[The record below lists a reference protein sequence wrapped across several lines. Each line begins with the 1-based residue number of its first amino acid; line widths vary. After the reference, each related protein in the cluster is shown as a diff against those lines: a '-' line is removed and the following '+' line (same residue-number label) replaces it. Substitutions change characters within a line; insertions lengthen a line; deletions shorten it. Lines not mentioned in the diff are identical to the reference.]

1 MVYSFLLTI
10 FADELLQVKKESEKS
25 IQEITH
31 ERNAL
36 QEKVKSSVNL
46 SEKQL
51 RELYNTMEDKSQR
64 IANLEQDLIDVH
76 KKDEKISEL
85 ELEINILRGIRCYFV
100 ERSMTPAKIFSEL
113 SSYPIF
119 SLIFTTLLIFP
130 FLGNDFENASSEH
143 PLIKNIVKT
152 LVLKCCVI
160 NAIQLD
166 FAFILSTDYFVVR
179 S

>member
-10 FADELLQVKKESEKS
+10 FADELLQVKKVSEKS
-25 IQEITH
+25 IQEITS

-100 ERSMTPAKIFSEL
+100 EGSMILAKIFSPL
-113 SSYPIF
+113 SIAILF
-119 SLIFTTLLIFP
+119 SP
-130 FLGNDFENASSEH
+130 
-143 PLIKNIVKT
+143 
-152 LVLKCCVI
+152 
-160 NAIQLD
+160 
-166 FAFILSTDYFVVR
+166 
-179 S
+179 

>member
-1 MVYSFLLTI
+1 MVYSFLLPI

-64 IANLEQDLIDVH
+64 IANLEQDLMDVH

-100 ERSMTPAKIFSEL
+100 EGSTVNDSSQDFFANFKL
-113 SSYPIF
+113 SYFLLNFYHACHFPI
-119 SLIFTTLLIFP
+119 S
-130 FLGNDFENASSEH
+130 
-143 PLIKNIVKT
+143 
-152 LVLKCCVI
+152 
-160 NAIQLD
+160 Q
-166 FAFILSTDYFVVR
+166 
-179 S
+179 